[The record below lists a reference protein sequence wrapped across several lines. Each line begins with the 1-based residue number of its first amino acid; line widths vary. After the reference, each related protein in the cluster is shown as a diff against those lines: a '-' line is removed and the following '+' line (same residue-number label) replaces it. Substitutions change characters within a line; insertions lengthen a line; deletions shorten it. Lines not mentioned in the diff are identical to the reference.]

1 MRPTDTTNL
10 SPSATGILG
19 NNISNNEN
27 NSTSNLT
34 NNSNQLSHSVAP
46 QTGGLRIAANPG
58 LKIARNVPTI
68 SYTLADGSLSKWDVP
83 SWQVKLIESKHRF
96 PLAKYAVQAK
106 HTGVLTSKEHQI
118 LLTIA
123 LAKSLSEEQIRR
135 ACKPLTNSTI
145 YRRVDRLEQWGLVER
160 RKFIGE
166 RDPEEKYPGIITLTD
181 TGKDYIRLTEPGMHC
196 MGSSDFLRSPN
207 LPVNLIASNEI
218 KLQLIENDA
227 LITWQDHPQISTFG
241 KVACSAQIA
250 LSDGP
255 LQLIMERISGMQRV
269 DRFLTQRLEQL
280 TAYAQRGE
288 RLLEDDFALV
298 FIVPSDSSIQ
308 QLIEAY
314 QIHTF
319 RNTYKDYYQ
328 YVWFIS
334 HERLFS
340 PLGFQK
346 GLVGIGKSSITQR
359 TLEYGNSDDY

>member
-1 MRPTDTTNL
+1 M
-10 SPSATGILG
+10 
-19 NNISNNEN
+19 
-27 NSTSNLT
+27 T
-34 NNSNQLSHSVAP
+34 NNNQSSHSDAP
-46 QTGGLRIAANPG
+46 QPGGLRIAANSG
-58 LKIARNVPTI
+58 LKIARKVPTI
-68 SYTLADGSLSKWDVP
+68 SYAFADGSLSKWDVP
-83 SWQVKLIESKHRF
+83 TWQVKLIETRHRF
-96 PLAKYAVQAK
+96 ALARYAVQAK
-106 HTGVLTSKEHQI
+106 HTGVLTSTEHQI
-118 LLTIA
+118 LVTTA
-123 LAKSLSEEQIRR
+123 LAKSLTEDQFRR

-145 YRRVDRLEQWGLVER
+145 NKRLDRLEKYGLVER
-160 RKFIGE
+160 RKFTGE
-166 RDPEEKYPGIITLTD
+166 RDPEQNYPGIITLTD

-227 LITWQDHPQISTFG
+227 LISWQDHPQISTFG

-255 LQLIMERISGMQRV
+255 FHLVMERISGMQKV

-280 TAYAQRGE
+280 SAFAQRGE
-288 RLLEDDFALV
+288 HLLEDDFALV

-319 RNTYKDYYQ
+319 ANTYKEYYR

-340 PLGFQK
+340 PLGFQH
-346 GLVGIGKSSITQR
+346 GLVGIGKNSISPR
-359 TLEYGNSDDY
+359 TLEYGNADDY